1 MDATQA
7 LMMLAAVLLGGAVTW
22 GFAIWWFGRR
32 LSAGQARV
40 EHLEQSR
47 QQVHQQVSQ
56 ARRQIEQLQRELAEL
71 KHVGY
76 APTEIRPR
84 PAAAA
89 ATPQPQEVF
98 LPLPPESPA
107 PAAPPDG
114 FAQTQIL
121 RRP

>member
-7 LMMLAAVLLGGAVTW
+7 LMLLAAVLLGGALAW

-32 LSAGQARV
+32 LRAAQARV
-40 EHLEQSR
+40 DHLEQSR
-47 QQVHQQVSQ
+47 QQIHQQVAQ

-84 PAAAA
+84 PAAQAA
-89 ATPQPQEVF
+89 AQPQEVF
-98 LPLPPESPA
+98 LPLPPESQA
-107 PAAPPDG
+107 PVPKDG
-114 FAQTQIL
+114 FAPTQIL
-121 RRP
+121 RHP